1 MYWVNW
7 DFLGYTGLHFA
18 VLGCTGMYW
27 DVLGCTGLHW
37 SVLGSTWLYLDV
49 LGCTG
54 LSRWSN
60 VDQVDQ
66 MNQVIQ
72 VVQVVQVVKVVRMIS
87 VDDMHSDNICFSWS
101 KPSNYK
107 SRKVEMTRAV
117 TNERKVEI
125 IAISFHCLISPL
137 TPPPPLPVG
146 TNSIFFL
153 KI

>member
-27 DVLGCTGLHW
+27 VVLGCTGLHW

-54 LSRWSN
+54 ISRWSN

-87 VDDMHSDNICFSWS
+87 VDDMHSDNICFSWP

-117 TNERKVEI
+117 TNERMEDGGENLKWAAPI
-125 IAISFHCLISPL
+125 ILCYPCLMCQMD
-137 TPPPPLPVG
+137 
-146 TNSIFFL
+146 
-153 KI
+153 